1 MENKKVKI
9 YLAGD
14 STVQAYDSSFKPQAG
29 WGQFIENYFN
39 DSVEIINNA
48 IGARSSKTFIN
59 EGRLKN
65 ILDKI
70 EKDDYLIIQMGHNDA
85 SIDKPER
92 YTEPKFEY
100 KNYLKEYIEGAREK
114 GAIPILITPVATFK
128 FDGKYF
134 LNEFPEYCNS
144 MKELAKEKNVEL
156 IDLMEISLEYY
167 KSAGYDKTYSLFMV
181 SSNGTDYTHFT
192 EKGANIIAEL
202 ISKEIKKMNIDI
214 SRYVK

>member
-1 MENKKVKI
+1 MNNKKIRV

-14 STVQAYDSSFKPQAG
+14 STVQTYSINCAPQAG

-39 DSVEIINNA
+39 DKVQVLNHA
-48 IGARSSKTFIN
+48 IGGRSSKTFIN

-92 YTEPKFEY
+92 YTEPNFEY
-100 KNYLKEYIEGAREK
+100 KEYLSEYIDGAFKK
-114 GAIPILITPVATFK
+114 GAIPILITPVATLK
-128 FDGKYF
+128 FDGENF

-144 MKELAKEKNVEL
+144 MKQLAKDKCVII
-156 IDLMEISLEYY
+156 IDLMSIILEYF
-167 KSAGYDKTYSLFMV
+167 KKIGYDETYELFMV

-192 EKGANIIAEL
+192 EKGANTIAKLVSE
-202 ISKEIKKMNIDI
+202 EIKKIDI
-214 SRYVK
+214 NFLKI

>member
-1 MENKKVKI
+1 MKNKKIKV

-14 STVQAYDSSFKPQAG
+14 STVQTYSIDCAPQAG

-39 DSVEIINNA
+39 DKVEVFNHA
-48 IGARSSKTFIN
+48 IGGRSSKTFIN

-92 YTEPKFEY
+92 YTEPNFEY
-100 KNYLKEYIEGAREK
+100 KEYLSEYIDGAFEK
-114 GAIPILITPVATFK
+114 GAIPILITPVATLK
-128 FDGKYF
+128 FDGKNF

-144 MKELAKEKNVEL
+144 MKELAKEKNVGI
-156 IDLMEISLEYY
+156 IDLMNISLEYFR
-167 KSAGYDKTYSLFMV
+167 KIGYDETYGLFMA

-192 EKGANIIAEL
+192 EKGANAIAKL
-202 ISKEIKKMNIDI
+202 ISEEMKKIDI
-214 SRYVK
+214 NFPV